1 MLSAWEAIK
10 QRRSIRK
17 YSNNEV
23 SDELITQI
31 LEAARLAPSGCNVQ
45 PWRFIVVRDE
55 KIRQEICQICGK
67 QQFIQE
73 APVTIVCFA
82 DLNRYSLEAMKNRW
96 TDLVGW
102 GIAETL
108 SGELANKETWEPSPA
123 AKVSRDKQ
131 LMMAVSNTY
140 IAVDHILIMAAA
152 LGLGTC
158 CLGATDDGKLNKLF
172 GLPDNIVSVA
182 VVPVGY
188 PAGQV
193 PASRPRVA
201 MKQLLLKPLPEK
213 NR

>member
-23 SDELITQI
+23 PDELITQI

-55 KIRQEICQICGK
+55 KIRQQICQICGK

-108 SGELANKETWEPSPA
+108 SGELANKETWEPSPS

-193 PASRPRVA
+193 PAMRPRVA
-201 MKQLLLKPLPEK
+201 MKQLLLKSLPEK
-213 NR
+213 TK